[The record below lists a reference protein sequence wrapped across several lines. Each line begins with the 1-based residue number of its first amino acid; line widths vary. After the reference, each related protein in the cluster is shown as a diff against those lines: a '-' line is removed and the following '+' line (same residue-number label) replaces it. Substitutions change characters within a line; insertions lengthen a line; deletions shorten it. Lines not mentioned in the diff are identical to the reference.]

1 LEHQFLRK
9 DVRKLI
15 QVGKCFAVTV
25 PREYV
30 EAHKLKLGD
39 LLEISFNCDLHIEP
53 VNEAEILSK
62 LGLRPKRKKD
72 RQQADRLERE
82 LSKFLI
88 GSNCGE
94 IKARY
99 AGGS

>member
-1 LEHQFLRK
+1 LEHQFLGK

-15 QVGKCFAVTV
+15 QVGKSFAVTV

-39 LLEISFNCDLHIEP
+39 LLEINFNDALRVEP
-53 VNEAEILSK
+53 VNDAEILSK

-82 LSKFLI
+82 LSKFAINL
-88 GSNCGE
+88 NCGE

-99 AGGS
+99 AGGN